1 MKTVAYTLLL
11 TIATYCASAQNLDE
25 ARSLNQKGVQE
36 RQSGHWRPS
45 FDAFYQASLKAPSD
59 KEIQTNLGLAAEK
72 IRQSDVARV
81 AFLKVQ
87 EIDKNDT
94 TSIIH
99 LTTLFFNTH
108 RYDDAIVF
116 GKRMQELKVGTR
128 ANYYI
133 GKSYYEKESFG
144 SAFRYLEAAAKEFAA
159 RGFEGASLN
168 AILEAAGFGKS
179 SYYYYFEDKEDLFAT
194 VFQTRLKDVERNMP
208 PFKLNLK
215 SKQAFWGG
223 FQTYLAGY
231 LKTFEQEPITWELAR
246 ALQVMRRSPSARL
259 KPLFEQSRAL
269 YVASIQQ
276 GQQAGYVRADLDAGL
291 LASLLE
297 AVDAVVDEQFLK
309 NRTSTEQHA
318 ALVTDLFKRLL
329 EPPKG
334 KKP

>member
-108 RYDDAIVF
+108 RYDEAIVF

-144 SAFRYLEAAAKEFAA
+144 SAFRYLEAAAKDEPM
-159 RGFEGASLN
+159 N
-168 AILEAAGFGKS
+168 AEIPV
-179 SYYYYFEDKEDLFAT
+179 LF
-194 VFQTRLKDVERNMP
+194 
-208 PFKLNLK
+208 
-215 SKQAFWGG
+215 
-223 FQTYLAGY
+223 
-231 LKTFEQEPITWELAR
+231 AR
-246 ALQVMRRSPSARL
+246 ALVNMSNYRMAVKYYQDAIKIDPNNTRLIYELALAYSAIPDDKTAIGYFELAQAKGYQVDHDFVENMANS
-259 KPLFEQSRAL
+259 
-269 YVASIQQ
+269 YVL
-276 GQQAGYVRADLDAGL
+276 AG
-291 LASLLE
+291 
-297 AVDAVVDEQFLK
+297 
-309 NRTSTEQHA
+309 T
-318 ALVTDLFKRLL
+318 
-329 EPPKG
+329 
-334 KKP
+334 